1 MATRT
6 AFWPDVRRA
15 GAQWAGVVL
24 ASMLSGLLL
33 GTLRHQG
40 IAEKLAL
47 EIAVPVGLLLALWFW
62 IEASRRFASVIIV
75 DTVPVYAVA
84 TLSTAVQFQGGCE
97 PAYLPTAAFATA
109 VLIVFLSSAPT
120 PAQQQAVSPMAC
132 DTTLTGNVVNA
143 WSLTG
148 IAQGQFSTAVG

>member
-15 GAQWAGVVL
+15 GAQWFGVAL
-24 ASMLSGLLL
+24 ASVLSGLLL
-33 GTLRHQG
+33 GTLQYQG

-47 EIAVPVGLLLALWFW
+47 EIAVPPGLLLALWFW
-62 IEASRRFASVIIV
+62 IVASHRFPTVIIV
-75 DTVPVYAVA
+75 DPVPEYAVA
-84 TLSTAVQFQGGCE
+84 TSSTAVQFQGGCE

-109 VLIVFLSSAPT
+109 VLIVVLSSAPT

-132 DTTLTGNVVNA
+132 Y
-143 WSLTG
+143 
-148 IAQGQFSTAVG
+148 VG